1 MISFQGQADALLV
14 LPAAHLRVISRLISK
29 PRTCAGRIKVP
40 SPLGGGNLV
49 LMTQKKAY

>member
-1 MISFQGQADALLV
+1 MISFRGQEDALRF

-29 PRTCAGRIKVP
+29 PRTCAGRIKVL

>member
-1 MISFQGQADALLV
+1 MISFRGQADALLV

-29 PRTCAGRIKVP
+29 PRTCAGRIKIL

-49 LMTQKKAY
+49 LIIQKKAY